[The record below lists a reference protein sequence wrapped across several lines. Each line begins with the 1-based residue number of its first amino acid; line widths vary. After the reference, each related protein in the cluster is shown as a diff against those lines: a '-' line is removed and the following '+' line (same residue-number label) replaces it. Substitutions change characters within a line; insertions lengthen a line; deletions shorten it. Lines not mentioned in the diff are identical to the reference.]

1 MMPDLL
7 LCITEEVA
15 IANDAF
21 AEIPQPVSVNFQN
34 ARISKYVEDAG
45 AKQQVDTEDDADND
59 QVRQTKTL
67 SRSLRDR
74 LLLTLFTEFF
84 IHIGFHFEAQG
95 S

>member
-1 MMPDLL
+1 MMPDPL

-21 AEIPQPVSVNFQN
+21 AEIPQPVSVSFQT

-67 SRSLRDR
+67 SRSLRDG
-74 LLLTLFTEFF
+74 LLHYLLNSSF
-84 IHIGFHFEAQG
+84 I
-95 S
+95 